1 MVNVS
6 NFVTIFC
13 VICHFL
19 KTITMK
25 SIFALSFIF
34 WSNIFVN
41 GQCMIEPWSLTKRV
55 NHSTVVVE
63 GRVVDQYGIWDM
75 ARKNIYTINTIEV
88 YKVLKGTVHSST
100 IILVTEG
107 GRVGLEML
115 TVSPSLELQHG
126 QVGIFLLTANTVPFQ
141 NLTAMYKPA
150 ASVQSFILYDLH
162 QVEAYDRE
170 YIYTDIKNE
179 LYVDIQAITG
189 EVITEVKE
197 FDAEAGNKRIRALSP
212 PIISS
217 FSLDTSSSGT
227 STELTI
233 FGSNFG
239 FARGSGKVGF
249 KDANFGDGRYY
260 YSPTSWS
267 YVLWS
272 NTQIKVTIPS
282 RAGTGAVQVITNS
295 GESGESAANLSI
307 DWSHLNVNYPLNA
320 SDTPFFELQH
330 INSNNLGGYTWSM
343 TTGFALNQPAV
354 DAFTRSM
361 NEWKCKTEM
370 NWTLGSNTTNHDLA
384 NDQVNT
390 VRWTSYTDSRLGVCY
405 SRYQGCFTGGGTDMS
420 WFVSEIDI
428 EFDSTRSW
436 YFGVLSPSSNQFDF
450 ESVAT
455 HELGHGHQLGH
466 VRNSAKVMH
475 FSIGNGQRKPNLVD
489 SDIAAGNYV
498 KNKSAANAICG
509 RGKMSVAPCPSVPP
523 IAAID
528 VSQETV
534 CPKDTTTVS
543 SISVGQINQWKWY
556 FGDSASLDSAHTEG
570 PHGVSY
576 TSSGNKT
583 IVLIVSND
591 AGADTATKTILV
603 KMGELNKPKAFVVQD
618 TACKEQIIYTVEPVL
633 GANSYQWNVLS
644 GGAIV
649 DSAESNVTI
658 EWQDTGLHTIT
669 VKALGDCEDGPM
681 QEDTVFVLSEPIA
694 DFTFLGSSI
703 TLNFKSEL
711 NYTESFLWDFGDGFF
726 TDEENPT
733 YRFADKGIFTVK
745 LTANNRCGQITVEK
759 EVAAEYGASIVERF
773 KNTRIYPNPLK
784 LGEELTIDGALF
796 ETYKLYN
803 QHGKLVQQGR
813 AREEKIM
820 LNVSSAGLLLLVL
833 SVGQQSVSYKINV
846 VK

>member
-1 MVNVS
+1 
-6 NFVTIFC
+6 
-13 VICHFL
+13 
-19 KTITMK
+19 MK
-25 SIFALSFIF
+25 SIFALSIIL
-34 WSNIFVN
+34 WSNILVY

-55 NHSTVVVE
+55 NQSTVVVE
-63 GRVVDQYGIWDM
+63 GRLVDQYGIWDM
-75 ARKNIYTINTIEV
+75 ARKNIYTINTVEV

-115 TVSPSLELQHG
+115 NVSPSLELQHG

-267 YVLWS
+267 YVSWS

-282 RAGTGAVQVITNS
+282 RAGTGAVQVINNS
-295 GESGESAANLSI
+295 GESGESAANLTI
-307 DWSHLNVNYPLNA
+307 DWSHLNLTYPLNTN
-320 SDTPFFELQH
+320 DTPFFELQH
-330 INSNNLGGYTWSM
+330 VNSNNAGGYTWSM
-343 TTGFALNQPAV
+343 TAGFANNQPAV
-354 DAFTRSM
+354 AAFTRSM
-361 NEWKCKTEM
+361 NEWKCETEM
-370 NWTLGSNTTNHDLA
+370 NWTLGANTTNHDLA

-390 VRWTSYTDSRLGVCY
+390 VRWTSYSDSRLGVCY
-405 SRYQGCFTGGGTDMS
+405 SRYQGCFTAGGTDMS
-420 WFVSEIDI
+420 WYVREIDI

-475 FSIGNGQRKPNLVD
+475 YSIGNGQRKPNLVD
-489 SDIAAGNYV
+489 TDIAAGNYV
-498 KNKSAANAICG
+498 KDKSVLTAICS
-509 RGKMSVAPCPSVPP
+509 RGKMTRASCPNVPP
-523 IAAID
+523 IAVID
-528 VSQETV
+528 VSENPV
-534 CPKDTTTVS
+534 CPKDPTTFS
-543 SISVGQINQWKWY
+543 SVSVGQINQWRWV
-556 FGDSASLDSAHTEG
+556 FGDGATIDSATTEG
-570 PHGVSY
+570 PHTISY
-576 TSSGNKT
+576 TTSGSKT
-583 IVLIVSND
+583 VELIVSND
-591 AGADTATKTILV
+591 AGADTVTKTILV
-603 KMGELNKPKAFVVQD
+603 KLGELNKPMAFVLQD
-618 TACKEQIIYTVEPVL
+618 TACKERVKYTIEPVL
-633 GANSYQWNVLS
+633 GANNYQWNVIS
-644 GGAIV
+644 GGSIVANAI
-649 DSAESNVTI
+649 SNVTV
-658 EWQDTGLHTIT
+658 EWQDTGMHIIT
-669 VKALGDCEDGPM
+669 VKALGDCEDGPI
-681 QEDTVFVLSEPIA
+681 QADTIFVLSEPIA
-694 DFTFLGSSI
+694 DFTFSGSSI
-703 TLNFKSEL
+703 TLNFESEL
-711 NYTESFLWDFGDGFF
+711 KYTESVLWDFGDGGF
-726 TDEENPT
+726 TDEENPSH
-733 YRFADKGIFTVK
+733 RFADKGDYSVK
-745 LTANNRCGQITVEK
+745 LTANNRCNQTIVEK
-759 EVAAEYGASIVERF
+759 EVMAAYGASIAEQS
-773 KNTRIYPNPLK
+773 KNPRIFPNPLRM
-784 LGEELTIDGALF
+784 GQELTIDGAIF
-796 ETYKLYN
+796 ESYKLYN
-803 QHGKLVQQGR
+803 QNGKLVQQGR
-813 AREEKIM
+813 ANLGKLT
-820 LNVSSAGLLLLVL
+820 LNVSSSGLFLLVL
-833 SVGQQSVSYKINV
+833 NAAQETITHKITV
-846 VK
+846 LE